1 MSQSDK
7 RNQAKRIECEH
18 LVSALHSVMA
28 KLSMIENL
36 VREDSDFRKGKG
48 WKVIPIYED
57 ILRGIQEARWNVQ
70 KEWEQASAKIKVL
83 YPDGRLHG
91 FLILEERDGV
101 RNARIF
107 QPKQRTLPGV
117 DEDE

>member
-1 MSQSDK
+1 MSQQDK
-7 RNQAKRIECEH
+7 RNQSKRIECEH

-36 VREDSDFRKGKG
+36 VQEDTNFRRGKG

-57 ILRGIQEARWNVQ
+57 ILRSIKEARFNVQ

-83 YPDGRLHG
+83 YPDGRLRG
-91 FLILEERDGV
+91 FLTEEERDGV
-101 RNARIF
+101 RKDRIF

-117 DEDE
+117 DEDK